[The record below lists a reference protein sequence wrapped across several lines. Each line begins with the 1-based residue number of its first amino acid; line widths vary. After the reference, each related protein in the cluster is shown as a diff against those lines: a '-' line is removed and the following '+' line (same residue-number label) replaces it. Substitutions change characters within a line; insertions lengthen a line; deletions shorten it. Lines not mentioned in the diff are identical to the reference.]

1 MILYVSLKFTT
12 DYRRPILLFL
22 STLETEIENHEKT
35 LSQREKAKSPAFL
48 LTMILL
54 YGPCFPSAHD
64 G

>member
-1 MILYVSLKFTT
+1 
-12 DYRRPILLFL
+12 LLFL